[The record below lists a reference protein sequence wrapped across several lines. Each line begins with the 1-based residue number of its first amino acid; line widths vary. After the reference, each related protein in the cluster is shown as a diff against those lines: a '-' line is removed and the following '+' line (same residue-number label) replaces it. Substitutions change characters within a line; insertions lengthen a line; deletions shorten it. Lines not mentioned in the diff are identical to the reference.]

1 MDQNA
6 DRNPRSPIEPL
17 IRAVLTVQPEFAFD
31 GLDIVSDRRP
41 LSHLLN
47 FARNP
52 KECSSFKFGV
62 QLVGKTLILV
72 RIEDKTRDYSTHLQ
86 YRNAFEQTYTAV
98 EPVAKRTTSHHRILN
113 YKFGGINLLVR
124 FVADAYLPKH
134 PSVVTGEPTESSA
147 ADLVKWT
154 NAMTLASPPPS
165 LEDPNVARGV
175 FVVDGGRL
183 VPQAAVLELTTR
195 SAFSKIP
202 FKINTKIPDLWISQT
217 PHFVGAYY
225 KHEK

>member
-1 MDQNA
+1 MLNFRRFVGLPSTWNPPGENQPLDSDEVGRFVDQNA

-72 RIEDKTRDYSTHLQ
+72 RIEDKTRVYSTHLQ

-113 YKFGGINLLVR
+113 YKFGSINLLVR
-124 FVADAYLPKH
+124 FVPAQAPIGCHWRAD
-134 PSVVTGEPTESSA
+134 
-147 ADLVKWT
+147 
-154 NAMTLASPPPS
+154 
-165 LEDPNVARGV
+165 
-175 FVVDGGRL
+175 
-183 VPQAAVLELTTR
+183 
-195 SAFSKIP
+195 
-202 FKINTKIPDLWISQT
+202 
-217 PHFVGAYY
+217 
-225 KHEK
+225 